1 MTTADLLAVLCD
13 RSPLTFADYMDT
25 VLYHP
30 EFGYY
35 NTATIGP
42 EGDFF
47 TAASCDRDFGELL
60 AVQFCQCWDILHRPD
75 PFTILEMGAGEGDTA
90 LHILD
95 AIQGS
100 EPEFYAHLNYQ
111 IVERS
116 PHKRQRQQA
125 KLAPHPV
132 TWHNW
137 DDIPADSIRG
147 CCFSNEL
154 VDAFP
159 VHQVVIQGGQ
169 LQEVYVTAT
178 PDGLTETVGPL
189 STPQLQTY
197 FADLAIPLPG
207 PTYPDGYRTEVN
219 LAALD
224 WLHTVGH
231 KLDQGYLFTIDYG
244 YSSDRYYHPQ
254 RHQGTLQAYYQ
265 HRHHNNPYV
274 NLGRQDLTA
283 HVNFTALEQ
292 YGTTAGL
299 DRLGFTPQAMM
310 LMALGLGDRLTA
322 LSDGS
327 YTLPQILQR
336 RSHLHQLINPTGLGG
351 FGVLIQQRGLTPTQR
366 ETPLRC
372 LQEPSFP
379 VSP

>member
-1 MTTADLLAVLCD
+1 
-13 RSPLTFADYMDT
+13 MDT

-60 AVQFCQCWDILHRPD
+60 AVQFRQCWEILERPD
-75 PFTILEMGAGEGDTA
+75 PFTLLEMGAGEGDTA

-95 AIQGS
+95 ALQQS
-100 EPEFYAHLNYQ
+100 EPEFYAGLDYR

-116 PHKRQRQQA
+116 PQKRQRQQA
-125 KLAPHPV
+125 QLQHHPV
-132 TWHNW
+132 TWQTW
-137 DDIPADSIRG
+137 EDIPDHSISG

-159 VHQVVIQGGQ
+159 VHQVVIQAGQ
-169 LQEVYVTAT
+169 LQEVYVTVT
-178 PDGLTETVGPL
+178 PDGLTETLGPL
-189 STPQLQTY
+189 STPQLLTY
-197 FADLAIPLPG
+197 FKDLNIPLPG
-207 PTYPDGYRTEVN
+207 PTYPDGYCTEVN

-224 WLHTVGH
+224 WLHTVSQ
-231 KLDQGYLFTIDYG
+231 KLNQGYLFTIDYG

-283 HVNFTALEQ
+283 HVNFTALES
-292 YGTTAGL
+292 YGVNAGL
-299 DRLGFTPQAMM
+299 QTVGFTQQAMM

-366 ETPLRC
+366 ETPLTC
-372 LQEPSFP
+372 LQEPNFS